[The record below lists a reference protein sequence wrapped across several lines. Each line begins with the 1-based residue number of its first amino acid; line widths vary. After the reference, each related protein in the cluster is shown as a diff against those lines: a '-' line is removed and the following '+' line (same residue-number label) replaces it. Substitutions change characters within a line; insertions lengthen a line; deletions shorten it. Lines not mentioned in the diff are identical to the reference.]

1 MLFRSKKD
9 RKNIILQSLAGMLE
23 ERNLSKITTAALAE
37 KSGITEAALYRHF
50 PSKRSI
56 YAELFSFCDEAIF
69 TKCNE
74 LKKSKITSKEK
85 VKNTFMFFMLFVEKN
100 KGFARLLSREALSSN
115 EQNVSDNVNQFFER
129 LELVLRQMLKENED
143 ELRTQAGISAQLIVT
158 VLEGNISR
166 FIRSKFKNAPSSY
179 TENVWKI
186 LSISIFK
193 S

>member
-1 MLFRSKKD
+1 MKKD

-100 KGFARLLSREALSSN
+100 KGFARLLSREALSSD
-115 EQNVSDNVNQFFER
+115 EQNVSDNVN
-129 LELVLRQMLKENED
+129 VVKCC
-143 ELRTQAGISAQLIVT
+143 
-158 VLEGNISR
+158 
-166 FIRSKFKNAPSSY
+166 FK
-179 TENVWKI
+179 
-186 LSISIFK
+186 
-193 S
+193 

>member
-1 MLFRSKKD
+1 MKKD

-74 LKKSKITSKEK
+74 LKKSKIASKEK
-85 VKNTFMFFMLFVEKN
+85 VKNTYMFFMLFVEKN
-100 KGFARLLSREALSSN
+100 KGFARLLSREALSSD
-115 EQNVSDNVNQFFER
+115 EQNVSENVNQFFER
-129 LELVLRQMLKENED
+129 LELVLRQMLKESED
-143 ELRTQAGISAQLIVT
+143 QLRTQAGISAQLIVT
-158 VLEGNISR
+158 ILEGNISR
-166 FIRSKFKNAPSSY
+166 FIRSKFKDSPSTY
-179 TENVWKI
+179 AENIWKI
-186 LSISIFK
+186 LAINIFK
-193 S
+193 N